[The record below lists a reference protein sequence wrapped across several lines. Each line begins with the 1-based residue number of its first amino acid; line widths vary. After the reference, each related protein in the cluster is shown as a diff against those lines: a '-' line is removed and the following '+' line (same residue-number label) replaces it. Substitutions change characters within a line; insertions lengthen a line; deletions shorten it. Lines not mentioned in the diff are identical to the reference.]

1 MGTMNFFWK
10 YEAPPARE
18 DATAVYDK
26 PHPQGSGRLGAAKI
40 LLISIILQLPAIAA
54 ALGVSDF
61 TFSHLGLVD
70 GLNSQRIYSLKQTDD
85 GAVWITTK
93 SCMARY
99 NGVIIENFD
108 LAEKL
113 GMRNVEECNP
123 RFVQSEDKVLQVFDA
138 GGRIYEYNP
147 VQKRFDLIIDVSIF
161 FKQYNKL
168 NDAYKEGDT
177 YWLAMGDGV
186 FMLHG
191 GKLVNVASGMFASC
205 IIRGPKGI
213 LLFGTRKGVKSLS
226 PRHKATTHRTL
237 LPYLPYNVVSG
248 HYDKDTKR
256 LWLGTYDQGLII
268 TDENSVCTSVEGIP
282 HYPVR
287 NIVTYDNKTMLVG
300 VDGCGVYQ
308 TPRLPSA
315 KNTASLLFN
324 ANEGEHGVLHGN
336 GIYAL
341 LVDTW
346 SDIFIGSYSGGIDIA
361 RPVGSTTAIY
371 MHQRNNP
378 QTLLNNHVNC
388 VAQLS
393 SSALAMGTDDGISVL
408 NPLTGEWR
416 HIARNIV
423 VLSLCPERDSRG
435 LLAATY
441 GNGVCEISAEG
452 EVRKLYD
459 VDILGENHVHD
470 LLFDRNGHL
479 WIGCQDAQLVE
490 VTQEDFRYY
499 PVYNVKSLALL
510 PDGRIAAGTVKGFYM
525 VTPGQKE
532 VKELLYFSSDPNQAN
547 RYVLDIFVHD
557 EHYIDIATDGG
568 GLYVYDLRTGD
579 CRQFTMKDGLPS
591 NTVTSVTQDDLGR
604 LWFATDRGLSFAH
617 PDSLDKIINVN
628 YHYGLQRD
636 YSYGAA
642 VNLQNGNLLFGS
654 EAGAVVV
661 NPHYMQQHNYM
672 VNLRFTGISCNDN
685 DSEQFNEQAAK
696 MLDEGK
702 LNLSYQQRTFELY
715 FESINLRY
723 QFDIAYQY
731 RVGNGSWSPLTTQ
744 QYIRFVN
751 LESGTHHLTVRAVSK
766 ANRVVLGERK
776 LVITVSRP
784 WWNSWWMWCI
794 YISFIV
800 SLFYG
805 AWWTYGL
812 HTRYMRLVVSA
823 LEQDDEAAA
832 DASQSGQRQ
841 DEAKSGVSTD
851 TGLQLDGGKVT
862 DTAASE
868 ECDAATDTKQNS
880 DFVDNVTRHLLNHI
894 SDSEFTVDSLCRE
907 MAMSRTMF
915 YVKLKSYTGK
925 SPQEFIR
932 VVRLERAAVLLRS
945 GHSVGKVAWE
955 VGFENAKYFSTAFK
969 KYFGI
974 SPSKFK

>member
-1 MGTMNFFWK
+1 MKKLF
-10 YEAPPARE
+10 
-18 DATAVYDK
+18 
-26 PHPQGSGRLGAAKI
+26 
-40 LLISIILQLPAIAA
+40 LIFIILWLPAVAA
-54 ALGVSDF
+54 ALEVSDF

-93 SCMARY
+93 SCVARY

-108 LAEKL
+108 LIEKP

-123 RFVQSEDKVLQVFDA
+123 RFVQSADKVLQVFDA

-147 VQKRFDLIIDVSIF
+147 VQNRFDLVADVAVF

-168 NDAYKEGDT
+168 NDVYKEGDT

-191 GKLVNVASGMFASC
+191 EKLVKVASNMFVNC
-205 IIRGPKGI
+205 IIRGPEGI

-226 PRHKATTHRTL
+226 SRQKDSPHKSLH
-237 LPYLPYNVVSG
+237 PYLSYVVVSG
-248 HYDKDTKR
+248 YYDADTKR
-256 LWLGTYDQGLII
+256 LWLGTYDRGLII
-268 TDENSVCTSVEGIP
+268 TDGNGVCTSVEGIP
-282 HYPVR
+282 HSPVR
-287 NIVTYDNKTMLVG
+287 NITRYDSTTMLVG

-308 TPRLPSA
+308 VSRLPSA
-315 KNTASLLFN
+315 VNRASLLFN
-324 ANEGEHGVLHGN
+324 ANEGDYGVLHGN

-341 LVDTW
+341 LVDSW
-346 SDIFIGSYSGGIDIA
+346 SNLFIGSYSGGIDIA
-361 RPVGSTTAIY
+361 RPVGSTVMFY
-371 MHQRNNP
+371 KHNNK
-378 QTLLNNHVNC
+378 QTLLNDHVNC

-393 SSALAMGTDDGISVL
+393 SSALAMGTDDGISIL
-408 NPLTGEWR
+408 NPLTGEWC
-416 HIARNIV
+416 HIARGIV
-423 VLSLCPERDSRG
+423 VLSLCPDPDGRR

-441 GNGVCEISAEG
+441 GNGVCEISAKG
-452 EVRKLYD
+452 EVRELYGVD
-459 VDILGENHVHD
+459 VLGESHVHV

-490 VTQEDFRYY
+490 VLQGEIRYY
-499 PVYNVKSLALL
+499 PIYNTKTLTLL
-510 PDGRIAAGTVKGFYM
+510 PDGRIAAGTVKGLYI

-532 VKELLYFSSDPNQAN
+532 VKELPYYSYDSNQVN
-547 RYVLDIFVHD
+547 QYVQDLFVHD
-557 EHYIDIATDGG
+557 ERYIDIATDGG
-568 GLYVYDLRTGD
+568 GLYVYDLRTGQ
-579 CRQFTMKDGLPS
+579 CQQFTMRDGLPS
-591 NTVTSVTQDDLGR
+591 NSVTGITQDDLGR

-617 PDSLDKIINVN
+617 PDGLDKIINVN
-628 YHYGLQRD
+628 YIYGLQRV
-636 YSYGAA
+636 YSYDAA
-642 VNLQNGNLLFGS
+642 VRLQNGNLFFGS
-654 EAGAVVV
+654 ETGAVVV
-661 NPHYMQQHNYM
+661 NPHYVQQHNYT
-672 VNLRFTGISCNDN
+672 VNLRFTGISCNDS
-685 DSEQFNEQAAK
+685 DLEQFNGQAAK
-696 MLDEGK
+696 MLGEGK
-702 LNLSYQQRTFELY
+702 LSLSYRQRTFELY

-766 ANRVVLGERK
+766 ANHVVLGERK
-776 LVITVSRP
+776 LVITVSRS

-823 LEQDDEAAA
+823 LKQDNEECTES
-832 DASQSGQRQ
+832 SQSGQKQ
-841 DEAKSGVSTD
+841 DENKSGVSTD
-851 TGLQLDGGKVT
+851 TGLQLDGCKVT
-862 DTAASE
+862 GTAASE

-880 DFVDNVTRHLLNHI
+880 DFVDTVTKHLLNHI
-894 SDSEFTVDSLCRE
+894 SDSEFTIDSLCRE

-945 GHSVGKVAWE
+945 GHHVGKVAWE